1 MNQSVGD
8 SFSDRAVAN
17 TVKSCSPTTQ
27 IPRGPLMA
35 KVTRRQF
42 GGLLGTSAAA
52 YTLGMPSLAFASPGK
67 VVVIG
72 GGAGG
77 ATVARYLAKES
88 KGAIDVTLIEP
99 SRRYYTCF
107 FSNLYL
113 GGFREYES
121 IGHSYGALASKH
133 GVNVVHDWAV
143 GVDASAKTVS
153 LGSGNNVSYDKLVLA
168 PGIDFKFDSV
178 PGYSVEAQSRMP
190 HAYRSGTQA
199 QLLKSQIVN
208 MRQGGTFVMIT
219 PPNPYRCPPG
229 PYERVS
235 MVAHQFKQ
243 SNPKAKIIVIDPKLK
258 FSKQPLFTEGWEQ
271 HYPGMVEWNPTGL
284 IGAIKNVD
292 PVTMTIETEDE
303 SFKADAA
310 CVIPAQKA
318 GAVAMMAGVTDGDW
332 APIDP
337 ASMRSKADPN
347 IYVLGDASI
356 ASAMPKSAFSANSQ
370 AKVAAKA
377 IRAELTD
384 ASAVPAQYSNTCW
397 SLISPNNSV
406 KVGAAYQPG
415 KEGIEVVSNFI
426 SQTKEDPRTREL
438 NFKDS
443 VAWYSDISKDM
454 FS

>member
-1 MNQSVGD
+1 M
-8 SFSDRAVAN
+8 
-17 TVKSCSPTTQ
+17 T
-27 IPRGPLMA
+27 

-42 GGLLGTSAAA
+42 SGLLGASAAA
-52 YTLGMPSLAFASPGK
+52 CTLGMPSLAFASTRK

-77 ATVARYLAKES
+77 ATAARYLAKDS
-88 KGAIDVTLIEP
+88 KGALDVTLIEP

-113 GGFREYES
+113 GGFRDYES
-121 IGHSYGALASKH
+121 IGHSYGALASRH
-133 GVNVVHDWAV
+133 GINVIHDWAI

-153 LGSGNNVSYDKLVLA
+153 LGSGNKVSYDRLVIA

-178 PGYSVEAQSRMP
+178 PGYSVDAQGRMP

-208 MRQGGTFVMIT
+208 MKQGGTFIMIA

-229 PYERVS
+229 PYERIS
-235 MVAHQFKQ
+235 MIAHQFKKR
-243 SNPKAKIIVIDPKLK
+243 NPQAKIIIIDRKLK
-258 FSKQPLFTEGWEQ
+258 FSKQSLFMEGWEK
-271 HYPGMVEWNPTGL
+271 HYPGMVEWSSTGL
-284 IGAIKNVD
+284 IGEIKNVN
-292 PVTMTIETEDE
+292 PETMEIETEDE
-303 SFKADAA
+303 SFKADVA

-318 GAVAMMAGVTDGDW
+318 GSVAMMAGVTKGDW
-332 APIDP
+332 VPIDP
-337 ASMRSKADPN
+337 ASMQSKADPN

-384 ASAVPAQYSNTCW
+384 YSASPAEYSNTCW

-406 KVGAAYQPG
+406 KVGATYKAG
-415 KEGIEVVSNFI
+415 KENIEAVTKFI
-426 SQTKEDPRTREL
+426 SQTKEESATRKVNYE
-438 NFKDS
+438 DS
-443 VAWYSDISKDM
+443 VEWYSDFTADM
-454 FS
+454 FG

>member
-1 MNQSVGD
+1 M
-8 SFSDRAVAN
+8 
-17 TVKSCSPTTQ
+17 T
-27 IPRGPLMA
+27 

-42 GGLLGTSAAA
+42 GGLLATSAAA
-52 YTLGMPSLAFASPGK
+52 YTLGMPHLAFASAKK

-77 ATVARYLAKES
+77 ATAARYLAKDS
-88 KGAIDVTLIEP
+88 KGALDVTLIEP

-133 GVNVVHDWAV
+133 GINVIHDWAN
-143 GVDASAKTVS
+143 GIDTSAKTVS
-153 LGSGNNVSYDKLVLA
+153 LGSGNKVSYDRLVIA

-178 PGYSVEAQSRMP
+178 PGYSVEAQDRMP

-208 MRQGGTFVMIT
+208 MKQGGTFVMIT

-229 PYERVS
+229 PYERIS
-235 MVAHQFKQ
+235 MIAHQFKQ
-243 SNPKAKIIVIDPKLK
+243 SNPRAKIIVIDPKLK
-258 FSKQPLFTEGWEQ
+258 FAKQALFTEGWEQ
-271 HYPGMVEWNPTGL
+271 HYPGMIEWSSTGL
-284 IGAIKNVD
+284 VGEIKNVN
-292 PVTMTIETEDE
+292 PETMEIETEDE

-318 GAVAMMAGVTDGDW
+318 GSVAMMAGVTDGDW

-337 ASMRSKADPN
+337 ASMRSKADSN

-370 AKVAAKA
+370 AKVAATT
-377 IRAELTD
+377 IRGELTD
-384 ASAVPAQYSNTCW
+384 SSVSPARYDNTCW

-406 KVGAAYQPG
+406 KVGATYQAG
-415 KEGIEVVSNFI
+415 KESIEAVSKFI
-426 SQTKEDPRTREL
+426 SQTEEDSATRKANYEE
-438 NFKDS
+438 S
-443 VAWYSDISKDM
+443 VGWYSDITTDM

>member
-1 MNQSVGD
+1 
-8 SFSDRAVAN
+8 
-17 TVKSCSPTTQ
+17 
-27 IPRGPLMA
+27 MA

-42 GGLLGTSAAA
+42 GRLVGTSAAA
-52 YTLGMPSLAFASPGK
+52 CTLGMPYLAFASTRK

-77 ATVARYLAKES
+77 ATAARYLAKDS
-88 KGAIDVTLIEP
+88 KGALQVTLIEP

-121 IGHSYGALASKH
+121 IGHSYEGLASKH
-133 GVNVVHDWAV
+133 GVNVVHDWAT

-153 LGSGNNVSYDKLVLA
+153 LGSGNKVSYDRLVIA

-178 PGYSVEAQSRMP
+178 PGYSVEAQARMP

-199 QLLKSQIVN
+199 QLLKSQVTN
-208 MRQGGTFVMIT
+208 MKQGGTFVMIT

-235 MVAHQFKQ
+235 MIAHQFKQ
-243 SNPKAKIIVIDPKLK
+243 SNPRAKIIIIDPKLK
-258 FSKQPLFTEGWEQ
+258 FSKQGLFKEGWER
-271 HYPGMVEWNPTGL
+271 HYPGMVEWSSTGL
-284 IGAIKNVD
+284 VGAVKNVNPD
-292 PVTMTIETEDE
+292 TMVIETEGE
-303 SFKADAA
+303 TFKADAA

-318 GAVAMMAGVTDGDW
+318 GVIAMTAGVTDGDW

-356 ASAMPKSAFSANSQ
+356 ASAMPKSAYSANSQ
-370 AKVAAKA
+370 AKVAVNA
-377 IRAELTD
+377 ILSELTD
-384 ASAVPAQYSNTCW
+384 ASMVPAQYNNTCW
-397 SLISPNNSV
+397 SLIAPNDSV
-406 KVGAAYQPG
+406 KVGAAYKPG
-415 KEGIEVVSNFI
+415 TESIEAASTFI
-426 SQTKEDPRTREL
+426 SQTGEDSATRKANYE
-438 NFKDS
+438 DS
-443 VAWYSDISKDM
+443 VGWYSAFSADM
-454 FS
+454 FN